1 MDFHALPRRDLQAL
15 CKRNAIRANMS
26 NAAMADALRSL
37 QSVEGIDEIRTA
49 APPGMSAV
57 KSAAEEVAGEE
68 HRHGCL
74 RPRGRHIQSGK
85 GTVAADKIEKAAP
98 APDGSLK
105 SQQNTAARDATAPV
119 DAEAVS
125 IGKRRT
131 RRSRRSR
138 VKMVSDQEEEAAVAK
153 QKELIEPIL
162 FEAKSAVG
170 KDQHNGCPL
179 PRGGRGRATRSRSAA
194 HKMEDAVPAADTL
207 QSTQKTAAQE
217 AAVPVNVEEVST
229 GKRKTRRSR
238 RSKVKMALGKKEG
251 EEEAATAYMEPIA
264 DSSDVAIG
272 DAVVSEKSHGP
283 KEEAVVEEEATKP
296 QEDEMHHQNPSIYS
310 GKRRMRRSKRSNA
323 KMTLD
328 KKDKVAAATRKEL
341 IADSSEGVI
350 GSAVVY
356 DKTCNDFKEEN
367 LSVVEAGATNL
378 QEGIVDKLEPT
389 STVQNSP
396 NVETMKDAPIRCILS
411 MAESRGP
418 TIVIAQDAS
427 VRGGRSFSESPVD
440 EIIYKIDTQDREDG
454 FSLTGEVDQS
464 NLLVNTLDKFVKPMY
479 KFAVEEK
486 KEGECWWMLM

>member
-1 MDFHALPRRDLQAL
+1 MDFHALPRRDLQSL

-68 HRHGCL
+68 HRYGCL
-74 RPRGRHIQSGK
+74 RPRGRHTQSGK
-85 GTVAADKIEKAAP
+85 GTVAADKIEEAAP

-125 IGKRRT
+125 TGKRRT

-138 VKMVSDQEEEAAVAK
+138 VKMVSDQEEEAAVTK

-162 FEAKSAVG
+162 FEGKSAVG

-194 HKMEDAVPAADTL
+194 HKMEDAVLAADTL

-217 AAVPVNVEEVST
+217 AAVAVNVEEVST

-238 RSKVKMALGKKEG
+238 RSKKKMALGKKEG
-251 EEEAATAYMEPIA
+251 EEVAATACIEPIA

-272 DAVVSEKSHGP
+272 DAIVSEKSRDGP
-283 KEEAVVEEEATKP
+283 KEEAVVEEETTKP
-296 QEDEMHHQNPSIYS
+296 QEGEMHHQNASIYS
-310 GKRRMRRSKRSNA
+310 GKRRTRRSKGSNA
-323 KMTLD
+323 KMALD
-328 KKDKVAAATRKEL
+328 KKDEVAAATRKEL

-350 GSAVVY
+350 GSAVVS

-367 LSVVEAGATNL
+367 VSVVEAGATNL
-378 QEGIVDKLEPT
+378 QEGIS

-440 EIIYKIDTQDREDG
+440 EIIYKIDTHTQDREDG

-464 NLLVNTLDKFVKPMY
+464 NLLVNTLDRFVKPMY
-479 KFAVEEK
+479 KFAVKEEK